1 MLNNIILIG
10 LIIDLIAVF
19 LMYYGKIFRSV
30 EKIEQMTED
39 IHENKHRILE
49 TRLARIDAIFL
60 IAGFFIQ
67 IIGYM

>member
-30 EKIEQMTED
+30 EKIEQMSSED
-39 IHENKHRILE
+39 IHEINIE
-49 TRLARIDAIFL
+49 
-60 IAGFFIQ
+60 
-67 IIGYM
+67 Y